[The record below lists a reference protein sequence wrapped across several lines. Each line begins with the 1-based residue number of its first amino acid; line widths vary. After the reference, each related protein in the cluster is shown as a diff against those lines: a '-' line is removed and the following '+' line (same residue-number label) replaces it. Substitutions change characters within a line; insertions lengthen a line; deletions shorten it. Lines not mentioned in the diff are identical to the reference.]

1 MSFSQSLCQDWH
13 ARCAGQTRND
23 HHATIND
30 DDDARSKRPRTTTTA
45 AVGPAPLPTTLPS
58 VCEMRSFGLQDK
70 AEAVST
76 ARATWGAD
84 MTKWREAA
92 FEHIDTKESAQHIRA
107 QQRAYRRQLLQPH
120 RP

>member
-1 MSFSQSLCQDWH
+1 MSR
-13 ARCAGQTRND
+13 ARQETTTGTGRGMA
-23 HHATIND
+23 D
-30 DDDARSKRPRTTTTA
+30 DRSKRQRTTTTIA
-45 AVGPAPLPTTLPS
+45 AAGPAPLPMTLPS

-84 MTKWREAA
+84 MTKWREVA

-107 QQRAYRRQLLQPH
+107 QQRAYRRQLLHPNN
-120 RP
+120 P